1 MKNPI
6 MIVMNKEL
14 TRVFSDKKLVFS
26 LFIMPAILMVVIYS
40 FMGKAMNSMID
51 DIEEHVP
58 EIYVENAPEGFS
70 DFVGESGVIANVQYV
85 EDESGED
92 IKDMIFDGTLDLYVV
107 FEENFLNKVAAYQT
121 GSEVPE
127 IKTYYNPSE
136 DYSNEARDKFL
147 KLVAEPYR
155 QILLADRIGDL
166 NSLTVFVIDK
176 DPASSVI
183 MDESKAGGK
192 MMGMLLPYL
201 IVILLFTGP
210 MSLGIDAITGEKER
224 GTLASMR
231 VSPVKRSQI
240 VLGKLLALSIL
251 SCLSAI
257 VYAGSIAFSLP
268 KLYEGME
275 ESGMTMKV
283 TPLQILMLL
292 VIMLALVYLYVSV
305 VGAICV
311 FAKNAKEA
319 GTYVSPAY
327 IVVLVAGVLT
337 MFAGNKETALGM
349 FAIPIYG
356 SATAI
361 QKLLVNELTMA
372 QFGLAVGGSLL
383 AAVVFTAIITKA
395 FNSEKVMLNA

>member
-1 MKNPI
+1 
-6 MIVMNKEL
+6 
-14 TRVFSDKKLVFS
+14 
-26 LFIMPAILMVVIYS
+26 
-40 FMGKAMNSMID
+40 
-51 DIEEHVP
+51 
-58 EIYVENAPEGFS
+58 
-70 DFVGESGVIANVQYV
+70 
-85 EDESGED
+85 
-92 IKDMIFDGTLDLYVV
+92 
-107 FEENFLNKVAAYQT
+107 
-121 GSEVPE
+121 
-127 IKTYYNPSE
+127 
-136 DYSNEARDKFL
+136 
-147 KLVAEPYR
+147 VAEPYR
-155 QILLADRIGDL
+155 QALLAERIGDL
-166 NSLTVFVIDK
+166 NSLAIFVIDK

-183 MDESKAGGK
+183 MDESKASGK

-224 GTLASMR
+224 GTLASML

-240 VLGKLLALSIL
+240 VLGKLLSLSIL

-268 KLYEGME
+268 KLYKGME

-349 FAIPIYG
+349 FAIPVYG

-383 AAVVFTAIITKA
+383 AAVIFTAIITKA

>member
-14 TRVFSDKKLVFS
+14 NRVFSDKKLVFS

-40 FMGKAMNSMID
+40 FMGKAMNSMMD

-58 EIYVENAPEGFS
+58 QIYVENAPEGFS
-70 DFVGESGVIANVQYV
+70 DFVSESGMIADIHYIK
-85 EDESGED
+85 EEAGED
-92 IKDMIFDGTLDLYVV
+92 IRNMIFDGSLDLYVV
-107 FEENFLNKVAAYQT
+107 FEEDFLNKVAAYQT

-136 DYSNEARDKFL
+136 DYSSEARDKFL
-147 KLVAEPYR
+147 RLVAEPYR
-155 QILLADRIGDL
+155 QVLLAERIGDL

-201 IVILLFTGP
+201 IIILLFTGP

-224 GTLASMR
+224 GTLASML

-251 SCLSAI
+251 SCLSAV

-283 TPLQILMLL
+283 TPVQVLMLL

-349 FAIPIYG
+349 FAIPVYG

-361 QKLLVNELTMA
+361 QKLLVNELTAA

-383 AAVVFTAIITKA
+383 AAAVFTMIITKA

>member
-14 TRVFSDKKLVFS
+14 TRVFSDKKMVFS
-26 LFIMPAILMVVIYS
+26 LFIMPAILMVGIYS
-40 FMGKAMNSMID
+40 FMGKAMNNMMD
-51 DIEEHVP
+51 DIKEHVAK
-58 EIYVENAPEGFS
+58 IYVENAPEGFS
-70 DFVGESGVIANVQYV
+70 DFIGQSGIIADIQYAK
-85 EDESGED
+85 DESGEEV
-92 IKDMIFDGTLDLYVV
+92 KNMIFDGTLDLYVV
-107 FEENFLNKVAAYQT
+107 FEENFLNKVADYQN

-127 IKTYYNPSE
+127 LKTYYNPSE

-155 QILLADRIGDL
+155 QALLAERIGDL
-166 NSLTVFVIDK
+166 NSLAIFVIDK

-183 MDESKAGGK
+183 MDESKASGK

-224 GTLASMR
+224 GTLASML

-240 VLGKLLALSIL
+240 VLGKLLSLSIL

-268 KLYEGME
+268 KLYKGME

-349 FAIPIYG
+349 FAIPVYG

-383 AAVVFTAIITKA
+383 AAVIFTAIITKA